1 MVILV
6 LDDFCED
13 WCVELLL
20 LLLLSGSLLLLLENG
35 LGGELN
41 VLDVLSMACTADII
55 NSLTRDIFPSSNDK
69 YCLAACLNDGVISTN
84 LLLPGLDQTL
94 ITS

>member
-20 LLLLSGSLLLLLENG
+20 LLLLSGSLLLLENG

-69 YCLAACLNDGVISTN
+69 YRLAACLNDGVISTN

>member
-1 MVILV
+1 MVILF

-13 WCVELLL
+13 WCVELLLLL

-41 VLDVLSMACTADII
+41 VLSVRSIACTADLI
-55 NSLTRDIFPSSNDK
+55 NSLSWDIFLLNDVK
-69 YCLAACLNDGVISTN
+69 YILAAS
-84 LLLPGLDQTL
+84 
-94 ITS
+94 